1 MNSEIALQAGR
12 FRCVGHRAA
21 SMLPSANAVCIK
33 RRDTVIPAINSH
45 PPGNIVSS
53 DGHGVL
59 RNIFR
64 RYIMDI
70 EQVNRLENRQKVM
83 KSRVKDIG
91 EKMRDISSTVTGYKV
106 MTTSLIIGFT
116 AAMLFI
122 SGLFFAV
129 YVKLTDVQ
137 STVAVIPALQADIK
151 QLQTDVTHLQSDM
164 TLVKEKLE
172 I

>member
-1 MNSEIALQAGR
+1 MN
-12 FRCVGHRAA
+12 
-21 SMLPSANAVCIK
+21 
-33 RRDTVIPAINSH
+33 
-45 PPGNIVSS
+45 
-53 DGHGVL
+53 
-59 RNIFR
+59 
-64 RYIMDI
+64 I

-83 KSRVKDIG
+83 KSKVKDIG

-106 MTTSLIIGFT
+106 MTTSLIIGFA

-137 STVAVIPALQADIK
+137 STVAVIPALQVDIK

>member
-1 MNSEIALQAGR
+1 
-12 FRCVGHRAA
+12 
-21 SMLPSANAVCIK
+21 
-33 RRDTVIPAINSH
+33 
-45 PPGNIVSS
+45 
-53 DGHGVL
+53 
-59 RNIFR
+59 
-64 RYIMDI
+64 MDI

-106 MTTSLIIGFT
+106 MTTSLIIGFA

-151 QLQTDVTHLQSDM
+151 QVQTDVTHLQSDM
-164 TLVKEKLE
+164 ALVKEKLE